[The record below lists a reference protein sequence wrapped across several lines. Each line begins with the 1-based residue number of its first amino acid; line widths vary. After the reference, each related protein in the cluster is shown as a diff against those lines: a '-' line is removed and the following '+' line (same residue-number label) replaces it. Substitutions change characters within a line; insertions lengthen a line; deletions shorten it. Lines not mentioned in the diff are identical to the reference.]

1 MFQKNFTPKKY
12 WNKYEVFDK
21 VVSLL
26 TLARLTKKT
35 NTLESNYLSFLIDYD
50 ERIFS

>member
-21 VVSLL
+21 VVTFLTLAQLTEKKLVRESPNIFLSLL
-26 TLARLTKKT
+26 T
-35 NTLESNYLSFLIDYD
+35 N
-50 ERIFS
+50 

>member
-21 VVSLL
+21 VVAFL
-26 TLARLTKKT
+26 TLARLTKKK
-35 NTLESNYLSFLIDYD
+35 NSSLESEFLSLLKI
-50 ERIFS
+50 RQAL